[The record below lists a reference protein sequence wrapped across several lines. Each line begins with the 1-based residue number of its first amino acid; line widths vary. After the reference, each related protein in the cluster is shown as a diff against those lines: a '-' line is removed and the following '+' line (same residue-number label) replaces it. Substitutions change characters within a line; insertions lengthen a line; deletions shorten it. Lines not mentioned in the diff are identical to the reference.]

1 MFETQALNSV
11 IEFNIDTKI
20 VGIEFEL
27 VTVEQTTVFV
37 DIQDQMR
44 NPAVQAKVPVL
55 IPLGLGLEIDLHCQ
69 LKRSGLNGVTS
80 SEGIA
85 PAAISLTSLPVIPP
99 SVSPR

>member
-20 VGIEFEL
+20 IGIEFEL
-27 VTVEQTTVFV
+27 VTVEQTPVFI
-37 DIQDQMR
+37 DIQDQVR
-44 NPAVQAKVPVL
+44 NPTVQAKVPVL
-55 IPLGLGLEIDLHCQ
+55 IPMGLGLEINLYRQ

-85 PAAISLTSLPVIPP
+85 SAAISLTSLPVIPP
-99 SVSPR
+99 S